1 VSERFVRWR
10 GRLRSDAEPGTTA
23 HARAVVFLFLAHA
36 EPDPARNCSG
46 TLTNAVANR
55 PPDVVMHR
63 PTPHDSMQT
72 V

>member
-1 VSERFVRWR
+1 M
-10 GRLRSDAEPGTTA
+10 
-23 HARAVVFLFLAHA
+23 AHA